1 MGMELF
7 ECLKLLLVAMTEQL
21 FTSMPS
27 FIDNENIGSI
37 HSSDNVGDVEVSL
50 FEADLTSVKQIYKS
64 WISAKALSSL
74 TTENSFHFYQINSI
88 YFPCETKC

>member
-1 MGMELF
+1 MGMVLF
-7 ECLKLLLVAMTEQL
+7 ECLKLVLVAMTEQL

-50 FEADLTSVKQIYKS
+50 FEADLT
-64 WISAKALSSL
+64 
-74 TTENSFHFYQINSI
+74 
-88 YFPCETKC
+88 